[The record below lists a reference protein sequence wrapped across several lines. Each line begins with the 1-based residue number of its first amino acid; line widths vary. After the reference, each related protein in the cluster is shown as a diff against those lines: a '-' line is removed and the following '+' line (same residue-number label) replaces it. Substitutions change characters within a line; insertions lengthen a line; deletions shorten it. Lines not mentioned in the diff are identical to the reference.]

1 MENQVLPPQPSAP
14 EAKHRSG
21 PRWNRIYTSAAVA
34 ALALLG
40 WLAYDTRHD
49 LASVQAELQ
58 QRVAEGDKSAQE
70 ARTLA
75 RQGLEQLETAQ
86 GRITTLEARLHE
98 SETQYASVEALRAEF
113 ARMRDERALD
123 EIALAIEIAV
133 QQLQFAGNVPA
144 ALNALKAADT
154 RLALL
159 DQSRYLPLRK
169 LVTRDIETLKTLP
182 GADTASVALQLET
195 IIARVD
201 SLPLGFERQV
211 PPPPKAAK
219 APTKKAAASSS
230 SAAAE
235 ASAPLSSPNALM
247 SLLGDLWQDFR
258 GLIRIER
265 LDRPDP
271 ALLAPSQAAYLREN
285 LRLRLL
291 SARVALLQREGKLF
305 AEDMQQASLWLKRYF
320 DLEAPAV
327 AGTAEELA
335 RIAQARPGVQLP
347 ALEDTQAALRALKSG
362 SKR

>member
-75 RQGLEQLETAQ
+75 RQGLEQLEHAQ

-211 PPPPKAAK
+211 PPPPKAVK
-219 APTKKAAASSS
+219 APAKKTASSS
-230 SAAAE
+230 SADAA

-247 SLLGDLWQDFR
+247 SLLVDLWQDFR